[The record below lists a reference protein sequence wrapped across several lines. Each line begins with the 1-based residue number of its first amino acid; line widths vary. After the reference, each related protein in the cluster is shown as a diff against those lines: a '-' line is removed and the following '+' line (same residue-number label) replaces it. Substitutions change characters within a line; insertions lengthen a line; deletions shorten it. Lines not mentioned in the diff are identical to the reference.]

1 MYFEAI
7 FQPSNGTE
15 YNSDAAGFVGK
26 KVAINEGW
34 TLDEG
39 PHKGQ
44 QCFYIPNS
52 TVGCI
57 PASDLQELKKIP
69 FVQLKEIYNQTGLN
83 TQ

>member
-1 MYFEAI
+1 MYFEAV
-7 FQPSNGTE
+7 FQPSNDTE
-15 YNSDAAGFVGK
+15 YDSGAADFVGK
-26 KVAINEGW
+26 KVAVHEGW
-34 TLDEG
+34 TLKEG

-57 PASDLQELKKIP
+57 PASDLQHLKSIP
-69 FVQLKEIYNQTGLN
+69 FVQWKEIYNQAGLN